1 LLDTYAGVMFPLA
14 AFNAP
19 FMLMLVKNYFDG
31 IPNELIEAAKI
42 DGFSKYQ
49 IYFYIML
56 PLSVPIIATVSV
68 LTFVYSWN
76 DYLLPLLIIRSEAKY
91 TVTLATRYFMETTHQ
106 SPADVARVYSA
117 LILMTI
123 PSVIVYLFSQRYLQ
137 KGITAGAIK
146 S

>member
-1 LLDTYAGVMFPLA
+1 
-14 AFNAP
+14 
-19 FMLMLVKNYFDG
+19 
-31 IPNELIEAAKI
+31 
-42 DGFSKYQ
+42 
-49 IYFYIML
+49 ML
-56 PLSVPIIATVSV
+56 PISVPIIATVSV

-117 LILMTI
+117 LILMTV
-123 PSVIVYLFSQRYLQ
+123 PSVIVYLVSQRYLQ